1 MNRKKLFNVIIIFT
15 IIIII
20 GLLITTKTQSYNN
33 LNISKKKWDSI
44 LEKRE
49 ENLDLEIENI
59 RFNEYDLIVD
69 NNSNKI
75 YYSIINNN
83 DSSYNP
89 NVSYTTN
96 KKTKLVILKDELDES
111 KIGAH
116 EFKIMIYNDSSY
128 RIYTLV
134 CTRFSVLNITN
145 KEKESTHKKQNILM
159 KIYFF
164 NNLQNS
170 SNRIIRSDGLLNVE
184 NNDNYKMHLEVL
196 SPGRNIRDNVISIM
210 DMEPSSRYTLTRVDV
225 LEENQNINTK
235 NTRLLELFI
244 DNQYRGIY
252 KIEVMK

>member
-1 MNRKKLFNVIIIFT
+1 MNRKKLFNVITIFT

-89 NVSYTTN
+89 NVSYKTN

-111 KIGAH
+111 KIGTH

-145 KEKESTHKKQNILM
+145 KEKESTRKKQNILM

>member
-1 MNRKKLFNVIIIFT
+1 MNRKKVFIIVIIFT

-89 NVSYTTN
+89 NISYKAN
-96 KKTKLVILKDELDES
+96 QNTKIVILKDELDNS
-111 KIGAH
+111 KIGTH
-116 EFKIMIYNDSSY
+116 EFKIMIYNDSFY

-134 CTRFSVLNITN
+134 CTRFSVLNIS
-145 KEKESTHKKQNILM
+145 KKESTHKKQNILM
-159 KIYFF
+159 KIYLF

-170 SNRIIRSDGLLNVE
+170 SNRIIRSDGLLNIE

-225 LEENQNINTK
+225 LAENQNINKK

-244 DNQYRGIY
+244 DNQYKGIY